1 MVAWSFLSYSCASC
15 AWAFSQ
21 LIIVL
26 NGTACTTGIWPVNV
40 TISSAPLIVSILL
53 LRDFF
58 TLPNVPGS
66 LVEPSR
72 PSRPTTELDLQ
83 TNPPSSGVPIIPQA
97 KKPWD
102 WMKCDISTALA
113 EITYEPA
120 QALLKLEL
128 RRLDDLTA
136 TFYPNATEGDIPSA
150 MMVLK
155 LSQHRASLLG
165 WGTKEHA
172 AKLTITDGAGGGEP
186 RRLELEFILPGK
198 RIASMADQ
206 PSSSWTP
213 SSSVRIP
220 DSEMEE
226 ALARNEELRRKL
238 RITPEESDI
247 VIEKDMP
254 SSMKKTYGGYD
265 QG

>member
-186 RRLELEFILPGK
+186 RKLEIEFVLPG
-198 RIASMADQ
+198 MALQ
-206 PSSSWTP
+206 GSSTIPRPSLRVP
-213 SSSVRIP
+213 A
-220 DSEMEE
+220 SEMEE
-226 ALARNEELRRKL
+226 ELARNEELKRKL
-238 RITPEESDI
+238 RIDPDPSDI
-247 VIEKDMP
+247 VIEKDIP

-265 QG
+265 QE